1 MKDKLL
7 ELVGNDT
14 GFCGITPGGYYS
26 LRTGSGRYQIIRVIV
41 IEECGVHFAMYGEP
55 FEEPPT
61 TIDPVALKQTSFQ
74 NMSFRWHAL
83 FTMGP
88 QFLTEEPVDLYELSY
103 YHNWKE
109 CDGRYWGD

>member
-1 MKDKLL
+1 M
-7 ELVGNDT
+7 
-14 GFCGITPGGYYS
+14 
-26 LRTGSGRYQIIRVIV
+26 
-41 IEECGVHFAMYGEP
+41 P
-55 FEEPPT
+55 F
-61 TIDPVALKQTSFQ
+61 
-74 NMSFRWHAL
+74 